1 MPPIDLVATLARAL
15 ALHQR
20 GEVVEAEQ
28 LYQAILKAQPRN
40 FHALHLSGV
49 ARAQQG
55 RPDEAVQFFKK
66 ALAREPKSAE
76 ANCNYGTALQSLNRH
91 DEALASYA
99 KALAVRPQYAEA
111 LTYRGNSLQA
121 LNRHAEAIA
130 SYDRALAAQ
139 PNYAEAHYQ
148 RGNAL
153 QALHR
158 PVEAIASYERALAL
172 QPAYAKA
179 LAGRADALLKVERHA
194 DALADCDSALALM
207 PDYID
212 AHNLRGN
219 ALQGLER
226 HAEAVASYDR
236 ALATKPVRAGIYFNR
251 GSALQALN
259 RQQDALADY
268 DSALAL
274 NPEYADAHNNRGN
287 ALDALNRPAEA
298 AASYA
303 HAIAIDPGHAEA
315 RGNRSVAYLRI
326 GELPKGWAENDW
338 RWRKRG
344 ALLSNFRPFSQP
356 EWPGP
361 SGSSLSGKLLVWG
374 EQGIGDEILH
384 ASMLPDLLASGQKL
398 ILETDHR
405 LVPLFARS
413 FPGAEVV
420 PRLTIPHDLTRDPAI
435 KFQVPVASLG
445 RWLRSNWSAFP
456 ERRGFLLPDLE
467 RAAGLRQEIANVSRG
482 PVIGI
487 AWKSKGLAHKSLSLP
502 DLAPVIAAGEAVFVD
517 LQYGDTQMERASLRD
532 RIGRELLHLGSV
544 DLFNDLDGVAAL
556 VHACDL
562 IITTSNVVAH
572 FAGAL
577 GKPVWILLPAGNGL
591 LWYWFRDSSS
601 SPWYRSAR
609 LFRQPAIGDWTS
621 VIAEVAREL
630 SVQLS
635 GRLEPPIN
643 ADDRR

>member
-1 MPPIDLVATLARAL
+1 MPPIDLAATLARAL

-139 PNYAEAHYQ
+139 PNYAEAHYH

-153 QALHR
+153 QALNR
-158 PVEAIASYERALAL
+158 PVEAIAGYERALAL
-172 QPAYAKA
+172 QSGYAKA
-179 LAGRADALLKVERHA
+179 LVGRADALLKLERHA
-194 DALADCDSALALM
+194 EALADCDSALALA
-207 PDYID
+207 PDSAD

-226 HAEAVASYDR
+226 HAEAIASYDR
-236 ALATKPVRAGIYFNR
+236 ALAIMPGRAETYFNR
-251 GSALQALN
+251 GSTLQALN

-274 NPEYADAHNNRGN
+274 KPEYADAHNNRGN

-303 HAIAIDPGHAEA
+303 RAIAIDPGHADA
-315 RGNRSVAYLRI
+315 HANRSLACLRN
-326 GELPKGWAENDW
+326 GDLAPGWAEDDW

-344 ALLSNFRPFSQP
+344 FLLPNIRLFSQP

-361 SGSSLSGKLLVWG
+361 AASPGQGKLLVWG
-374 EQGIGDEILH
+374 EQGLGDEILH
-384 ASMLPDLLASGQKL
+384 AIMLPDLLAAGMEL
-398 ILETDHR
+398 VVETDHR
-405 LVPLFARS
+405 LVQLFGRS
-413 FPGAEVV
+413 FPGAAVV

-435 KFQVPVASLG
+435 KFQTPLASLG
-445 RWLRSNWSAFP
+445 RWLRPNWQAFP
-456 ERRGFLLPDLE
+456 ERRGFLVPDLE
-467 RAAGLRQEIANVSRG
+467 RAAQLRQEVKGANRG

-487 AWKSKGLAHKSLSLP
+487 AWKSKGLAHKSLNLP
-502 DLAPVIAAGEAVFVD
+502 DLAPVIAAGEAVFVN
-517 LQYGDTQMERASLRD
+517 LQYGDTQAERESLRD
-532 RIGRELLHLGSV
+532 RAGRELLHLDSV
-544 DLFNDLDGVAAL
+544 DLFNDLDGIAAL
-556 VHACDL
+556 IHACDL

-591 LWYWFRDSSS
+591 LWYWFRDTAA
-601 SPWYRSAR
+601 SPWY
-609 LFRQPAIGDWTS
+609 
-621 VIAEVAREL
+621 
-630 SVQLS
+630 
-635 GRLEPPIN
+635 
-643 ADDRR
+643 